1 MKHVLEIQS
10 FDRALIEKLCA
21 RADEMENMLKNDREK
36 VNGLF
41 KGRMMFSVFYEPSTR
56 TRMSFSAA
64 AQHLGIQVVS
74 TENAKEFS
82 SAAKGET
89 IEDTVQVLNSYH
101 PDIIVM
107 RHYETGAATK
117 AAAVSNVPIINA
129 GDGLGQHPTQSLL
142 DIYTIKKE
150 LDRFDNLKVVIGGDL
165 AHGRTARSLAYMLA
179 KFGGNTITFVAPK
192 SLEMGQDIKDHLT
205 ENNVAFTE
213 TDHAED
219 SLKDADVVYW
229 TRVQK
234 ERFDASNFK
243 GTLIIGKKELELMKK
258 DSILMHPLPRVDEI
272 TTEVDN
278 DQRAAYF
285 RQAGN
290 GMTIRM
296 ALIEWVLT
304 NE

>member
-1 MKHVLEIQS
+1 MKHVLEIQP
-10 FDRALIEKLCA
+10 FNRAIIEKLCS
-21 RADEMENMLKNDREK
+21 RADEMEQMLKNDRQKLNEM
-36 VNGLF
+36 F

-89 IEDTVQVLNSYH
+89 IEDTVRVLNGYY

-107 RHYETGAATK
+107 RHYETGAADK
-117 AAAVSNVPIINA
+117 AAAVSTVPIING

-150 LDRFDNLKVVIGGDL
+150 LGRFDNLKVVIGGDL
-165 AHGRTARSLAYMLA
+165 AHGRTARSLAYLLT
-179 KFGGNTITFVAPK
+179 KFDNNSMTFVAPEG
-192 SLEMGQDIKDHLT
+192 LEIGDDIKEHLKKH
-205 ENNVAFTE
+205 NVRFSE
-213 TDHAED
+213 TTDLESA
-219 SLKDADVVYW
+219 LADADVVYW

-234 ERFDASNFK
+234 ERFDASK
-243 GTLIIGKKELELMKK
+243 LTGTLIVGKKEMALMKK

-272 TTEVDN
+272 ATEVD
-278 DQRAAYF
+278 DDSRAAYF

-290 GMTIRM
+290 GMLIRM
-296 ALIEWVLT
+296 ALIEWVLS